1 MNGFKTETM
10 KKHYKANRTLR
21 VRIADENAKK
31 PINKGFAGLLNCPVE
46 CKWS

>member
-21 VRIADENAKK
+21 T
-31 PINKGFAGLLNCPVE
+31 GVE
-46 CKWS
+46 GRTPEMLKMGISGVDYFESFK